1 MSRQI
6 DYSNPYRQMSMGCR
20 LTETAKAHFRQKTGI
35 AIFDV
40 GSRIISID
48 DFELK
53 VYVRKGYP
61 EESAYKVSIHYDDN
75 KWNITKLY

>member
-6 DYSNPYRQMSMGCR
+6 DYSNPWRQMSMGV
-20 LTETAKAHFRQKTGI
+20 LTENAKAHFRQKTGI
-35 AIFDV
+35 VIFDE
-40 GSRIISID
+40 GSRAMSID

-53 VYVRKGYP
+53 VYVRKGCP